1 MGITRTHFFNHINRF
16 TTPQDILQEIAL
28 PGSGVNDFVKAVRL
42 EVATWAVAVLS
53 NNRRVSCLSIKS
65 KISKIKSFMIIKSAE
80 FVTSATKPSQYPP
93 ADLPEIA
100 FAGRSN
106 VGKSSLIN
114 TLVNRKRLVKTS
126 STPGRTQ
133 LINFFNI
140 NQNLVFVDLPG
151 YGYAKV
157 PAAVQKKWG
166 PMIETYLS
174 TRSTLKAVVLIMD
187 IRRTPGARE
196 TDLFAW
202 LDYHGIAPIRVL
214 TKTDK
219 LSKTK
224 LAQQHAA
231 VAAALGIEKKALLL
245 FSAKT
250 RRGRDQLW
258 DAILALANRQNPS
271 DSSASRFS

>member
-1 MGITRTHFFNHINRF
+1 
-16 TTPQDILQEIAL
+16 
-28 PGSGVNDFVKAVRL
+28 
-42 EVATWAVAVLS
+42 
-53 NNRRVSCLSIKS
+53 
-65 KISKIKSFMIIKSAE
+65 MIIKSAE
-80 FVTSATKPSQYPP
+80 FVTSAVKQSQYPP
-93 ADLPEIA
+93 EVLPEIA

-133 LINFFNI
+133 LINFFDI
-140 NQNLVFVDLPG
+140 NNSFTFVDLPG

-157 PAAVQKKWG
+157 PAAVRKKWG

-174 TRSTLKAVVLIMD
+174 TRQTLNGVVIILD
-187 IRRTPGARE
+187 IRRQPRQE
-196 TDLFAW
+196 EQDLIGW
-202 LDYHGIAPIRVL
+202 LAHYSIASLLVL

-224 LAQQHAA
+224 VTKQQNAIIRALA
-231 VAAALGIEKKALLL
+231 VEKEDAIL

-250 RRGRDQLW
+250 RRGRNAVW
-258 DAILALANRQNPS
+258 DAIVSLT
-271 DSSASRFS
+271 DSKSLQD